1 EQLYRRLF
9 RRDEAPRITDLL
21 LHLPTGAID
30 RRARPKLRE
39 IVPDTVVTLALTID
53 RHRPPPPGRTRA
65 PYLIYASDETGDIV
79 ITYFNAK
86 RDYLQ
91 KLLPV
96 GALRYVSGTAVIYD
110 GMLQ

>member
-1 EQLYRRLF
+1 MRDPPLLNPLFAALTSLAGVGPKQEQLYRRLF
-9 RRDEAPRITDLL
+9 RRDEAPRIIDLL

-30 RRARPKLRE
+30 GRARPKLRE

-79 ITYFNAK
+79 ITYFN
-86 RDYLQ
+86 
-91 KLLPV
+91 
-96 GALRYVSGTAVIYD
+96 
-110 GMLQ
+110 